1 MLILAHCYQ
10 EVQQQLRIVVLVAA
24 AAADGVIPLLKF
36 CF

>member
-24 AAADGVIPLLKF
+24 ADGVTPLLN
-36 CF
+36 

>member
-24 AAADGVIPLLKF
+24 AADGVTPLLN
-36 CF
+36 